1 MKKILFAAMLLLS
14 ISAFANIRVDE
25 KIERQFREAFPAAT
39 AVKWYDN
46 KDYFEVFFVHNSVQC
61 RISYKPDGSMMQM
74 RRDYNKETLPL
85 FISGAVQKKYPGK
98 TIYGVTEIT
107 NEEGL
112 QYHMVLEDGKSW
124 YFVASDSAGDLSL
137 TKKLR
142 KG

>member
-1 MKKILFAAMLLLS
+1 MKKIVFAAMLLFS

-25 KIERQFREAFPAAT
+25 KIERQFRESFPAAT

-61 RISYKPDGSMMQM
+61 RISYNTDGTMMQM
-74 RRDYNKETLPL
+74 RRDYGKETLPL

-98 TIYGVTEIT
+98 KIYGVTEIT
-107 NEEGL
+107 SQEGL
-112 QYHMVLEDGKSW
+112 QYHMVLEDEKNW

-137 TKKLR
+137 SKKLR

>member
-1 MKKILFAAMLLLS
+1 MKKIVFAAMLLFS

-25 KIERQFREAFPAAT
+25 KIERQFRESFPAAT

-61 RISYKPDGSMMQM
+61 RISYNTDGAMIQM

-98 TIYGVTEIT
+98 KVYGVTEIT
-107 NEEGL
+107 SQEGL
-112 QYHMVLEDGKSW
+112 QYHMVLEDDKNW
-124 YFVASDSAGDLSL
+124 YFVNSDSAGDISL
-137 TKKLR
+137 NKKLR
-142 KG
+142 KA